1 MIADGKSKEPED
13 EGARRRTSLKD
24 AARLFMRD
32 AIASGRYSP
41 GSKVDQDEVA
51 SALEASRIPVREA
64 LIELEQKGF
73 VELIPRRGAFVTSLE
88 IEDIADHFAALG
100 LLVAIASR
108 RAAEVMDESTLSELQ
123 QIHREIDALGTDA
136 GADSPAGVLN
146 LRFLRVINQAGSS
159 RFLRS
164 TLRFLSGSLPGSYY
178 TSSSRWA
185 EAECRHRQNIL
196 NALADKDGDAAARVT
211 TVHLSV
217 CETLT
222 IDVLE
227 ARNYWGAGGGRV

>member
-1 MIADGKSKEPED
+1 MPED
-13 EGARRRTSLKD
+13 QGARTQTSLKD
-24 AARLFMRD
+24 AARLFVRE
-32 AIASGRYSP
+32 AIAAGRYPP

-100 LLVAIASR
+100 LLVAMASR
-108 RAAEVMDESTLSELQ
+108 RAAEVMDESTLTELQ
-123 QIHREIDALGTDA
+123 QIDREIDALGPGA

-164 TLRFLSGSLPGSYY
+164 TLRFLSGSLPGVYY
-178 TSSSRWA
+178 TQSSRWA
-185 EAECRHRQNIL
+185 EAESRYRQNVL
-196 NALADKDGDAAARVT
+196 NALTNKDGDEAARVANA
-211 TVHLSV
+211 HLSV

-227 ARNYWGAGGGRV
+227 ARNYWGLDGGRG